1 MPNTIRSMPQLFN
14 TSVTMQ
20 IKPLKTESD
29 YQEALVRLEQ
39 IFDALPDTPEGDELE
54 ILGILVDHYEESR
67 YPVDFPDPV
76 EAIKFRM
83 EQMGMQQM
91 DLTKLIGSKSR
102 ASEILNHKRPLSI
115 SQIRT
120 LHSRLQIPAEILLR
134 DPG

>member
-39 IFDALPDTPEGDELE
+39 IFDALPDTPDGDELE

-67 YPVDFPDPV
+67 FPVDFPDPV

-83 EQMGMQQM
+83 EQMGMQQT

-134 DPG
+134 EPG